1 MKQTIFSSISILII
15 GVLAIQTQLISSFT
29 IITSKVVSPGK
40 KNITLSCQQNNE
52 DSITKD
58 FSRRSFFAATASTFL
73 ATNSFIKPALAE
85 ESTKEEQP
93 SVQTSLYYILRV
105 REATEQESRLIKSG
119 KFKDVQRANVK
130 LAVKFMLDNYRLNDN
145 FISASAFL
153 DGERKIKAVDI
164 GQNTVQNLIT
174 ILEYFDSSD
183 VENIKVCA
191 SVKFVVE

>member
-1 MKQTIFSSISILII
+1 MKQTAFFSISILII
-15 GVLAIQTQLISSFT
+15 GILVIQTQLISSFT
-29 IITSKVVSPGK
+29 ITSNVISPGK
-40 KNITLSCQQNNE
+40 KNIALSCQQNDE
-52 DSITKD
+52 DSFTKHI
-58 FSRRSFFAATASTFL
+58 SRRSFFAATSSIYL
-73 ATNSFIKPALAE
+73 ATSSFIKPALAE

-93 SVQTSLYYILRV
+93 SVQTPLYNILRV

-130 LAVKFMLDNYRLNDN
+130 LAVRFMLDNYRLNDN

-153 DGERKIKAVDI
+153 EGERKIKAVEI

-191 SVKFVVE
+191 SAEFVME